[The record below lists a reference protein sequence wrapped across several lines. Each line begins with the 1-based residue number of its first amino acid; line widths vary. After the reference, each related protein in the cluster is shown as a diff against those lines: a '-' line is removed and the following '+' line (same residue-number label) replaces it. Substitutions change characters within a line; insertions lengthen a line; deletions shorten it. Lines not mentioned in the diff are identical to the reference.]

1 MLKKLRL
8 TDFKSFVN
16 EEVELAPLTL
26 LVGANASG
34 KSNFLDAIQF
44 LRATHFDLSIADILN
59 GEERAY
65 PYSEAWPGL
74 RGRAAEAARVGTS
87 VFSIESLWR
96 TPDIEDVYGKR
107 NVQGQQWGEVRHR
120 IACRT
125 DPYPRLEAESLAKG
139 DGELLF
145 STGAVKDNR
154 IEVPG
159 WKLIPWPGNERKES
173 PALLDADRSL
183 QWIILGSINPGSP
196 SVPPVVAQY
205 SHALSE
211 AVGRI
216 GSLDIKPEQMRGY
229 GRKGMFMDVA
239 GKNISGLLAAMSEQL
254 ETKRALVDWLAEF
267 CAPEITDIDFIEVK
281 ELGDIMAMFVEA
293 GGKRISVR
301 SLSEGTL
308 RFLGILLS
316 LRMAEPGSVMLIED
330 IEMGLHPTRIRLLSE
345 YLENVVR
352 ERNIQVIAT
361 THSPVVLQW
370 VNEETLRSTVVFGR
384 VSDYEGTLMRR
395 LGDLPHFDQVARHK
409 GIEELFTTGWLEMAL

>member
-1 MLKKLRL
+1 MLKRLRL

-16 EEVELAPLTL
+16 EEVKLAPLTL

-59 GEERAY
+59 GEERAF
-65 PYSEAWPGL
+65 PYSEAWPGI
-74 RGRAAEAARVGTS
+74 RGRASEAARVGAS

-96 TPDIEDVYGKR
+96 TPDPEDVDGEGIMQER
-107 NVQGQQWGEVRHR
+107 QWGEVRHR

-125 DPYPRLEAESLAKG
+125 DPHPRLEAESLARG

-145 STGAVKDNR
+145 STGSVKDNR

-159 WKLIPWPGNERKES
+159 WKLIPWSGSGKKDS
-173 PALLDADRSL
+173 PAFLDADRSL
-183 QWIILGSINPGSP
+183 QWSILGSVNPGSP
-196 SVPPVVAQY
+196 IVPEIVVQY

-211 AVGRI
+211 AVRRI
-216 GSLDIKPEQMRGY
+216 DFLDIKPEQMRGY
-229 GRKGMFMDVA
+229 GRKGMFVDVA
-239 GKNISGLLAAMSEQL
+239 GRNISGVLAALSE
-254 ETKRALVDWLAEF
+254 EVGPKRALVDWLAEF
-267 CAPEITDIDFIEVK
+267 CAPEITDIDFVEVK
-281 ELGDIMAMFVEA
+281 ELGDIMAMFIES

-308 RFLGILLS
+308 RFLGMLLS

-330 IEMGLHPTRIRLLSE
+330 IEAGLHPTRIRLLME
-345 YLENVVR
+345 YLGTVVR
-352 ERNIQVIAT
+352 ERDIQVIAT

-384 VSDYEGTLMRR
+384 VPDHEGTLMRR
-395 LGDLPHFDQVARHK
+395 LGDLPHFEQVAQRK